1 MVKRRRKIKCKNRG
15 CLTGRFVS
23 NEYFSTGLGA
33 ITVEY
38 YRAFLDYASAL
49 TIESHEVGVDLT

>member
-1 MVKRRRKIKCKNRG
+1 MVQRRRPIKRKNRG
-15 CLTGRFVS
+15 CLTGGFVS
-23 NEYFSTGLGA
+23 NEYFSARLGA

-49 TIESHEVGVDLT
+49 TIERYDVGVDLT

>member
-1 MVKRRRKIKCKNRG
+1 MVQRRPIKCENRG

-23 NEYFSTGLGA
+23 NEYFSAHLGA

-49 TIESHEVGVDLT
+49 PIEIYDEGVDLT